1 MVEPIIVIGVGFFI
15 IMCMMVKFTGINNIP
30 DIVDNTDNTDNTD
43 DNIQN
48 TLKQDVKYKGV
59 QNFDD
64 IDDVS
69 INCIDVN
76 IDVNIDTDII
86 NHDLIFN
93 NNDETS
99 DDIQQLMHLIEPIED
114 NIKQVS
120 ENNSNIFSETFRIL
134 NFSAKHEKEIDLSGT
149 TLISLRSIKQ

>member
-1 MVEPIIVIGVGFFI
+1 MMESVIAISVGFFI
-15 IMCMMVKFTGINNIP
+15 MMCIIIKFIVINNIHDIP
-30 DIVDNTDNTDNTD
+30 DIVDNTDD
-43 DNIQN
+43 DIQN
-48 TLKQDVKYKGV
+48 TLKQDVQYKSV
-59 QNFDD
+59 YDFDD

-69 INCIDVN
+69 INS

-86 NHDLIFN
+86 NHDLTFN

-120 ENNSNIFSETFRIL
+120 ENNSNIFPQTFRIL